1 MHERPA
7 NELMT
12 RFFKYI
18 ALQSPDFEDLEP
30 DYLSSAAGIGKYCYM
45 IMFNRQR
52 NAQRSVEKDQV
63 KSGRT
68 ARKEDARTLFG
79 DAQDSESDG
88 KSSDKSRNDQAEVQ
102 MEESASEAAE
112 IEAPQPSPTKS
123 RCTTRSQN
131 KPKPKVGK
139 LAEAKK
145 YILSQFDLLDED
157 SFTYMFVELQDA
169 KVKLMVE
176 YPFVKE
182 VIVKRY

>member
-1 MHERPA
+1 MHGRPA

-30 DYLSSAAGIGKYCYM
+30 EYLSSAAGIGKYCYN
-45 IMFNRQR
+45 IMHNRQR

-102 MEESASEAAE
+102 NEESASDAAE
-112 IEAPQPSPTKS
+112 IEPRQPSPTKS
-123 RCTTRSQN
+123 RRSARLLD

-139 LAEAKK
+139 LA
-145 YILSQFDLLDED
+145 
-157 SFTYMFVELQDA
+157 
-169 KVKLMVE
+169 
-176 YPFVKE
+176 
-182 VIVKRY
+182 